1 VLIVTAPPV
10 NDTDIPRPLLES
22 IMSQTIRFEDKVVV
36 VTGAGGGLGRA
47 HALLFARHGARVV
60 VNDLGGS
67 AHGGGASASAADRV
81 VSEIREAGGTA
92 VANHDSVTD
101 GNKIVQNALDAFGR
115 IDVVVNNAGI
125 LRDKSFAKLED
136 ADWDLVYRVHVEG
149 AYKVTHAAWPHLREQ
164 NYGRV
169 IFTSSTSGIYGNFG
183 QSNYAMAKLGLYGL
197 TRTLALEGRKNN
209 ILVNAI
215 APTGGTRMTEG
226 LLPPAVFELLKP
238 ELVSPLVVYL
248 ASEECQDTA
257 GLFEVGGG
265 WIGKVRWERSLG
277 AAFDPRAG
285 FSPEEVAAQWQV
297 INDFTDAA
305 HPDDNIEALKEMMA
319 NLNQY
324 AV

>member
-1 VLIVTAPPV
+1 MS
-10 NDTDIPRPLLES
+10 ES
-22 IMSQTIRFEDKVVV
+22 LRFEDKVVII
-36 VTGAGGGLGRA
+36 TGAGGGLGRA
-47 HALLFARHGARVV
+47 HALLFARHGAQVI

-67 AHGGGASASAADRV
+67 ADGEGANASAADRV
-81 VSEIREAGGTA
+81 VAEIQEFGGQA

-101 GNKIVQNALDAFGR
+101 GDKIVQNALDAFGR
-115 IDVVVNNAGI
+115 VDVVVNNAGI
-125 LRDKSFAKLED
+125 LRDKSFAKMED

-183 QSNYAMAKLGLYGL
+183 QSNYGMAKLGLYGL

-226 LLPPAVFELLKP
+226 LIPASVFELLKP

-248 ASEECQDTA
+248 GSEQCQDSA
-257 GLFEVGGG
+257 GLYEVGGG

-277 AAFDPRAG
+277 VGFDPRSG
-285 FSPEEVAAQWQV
+285 FSPEDVAGQWAA
-297 INDFTDAA
+297 INDFSDAV
-305 HPDDNIEALKEMMA
+305 HPVDNVDALKEMMT
-319 NLNQY
+319 NLQKFTG
-324 AV
+324 

>member
-1 VLIVTAPPV
+1 MS
-10 NDTDIPRPLLES
+10 ES
-22 IMSQTIRFEDKVVV
+22 LRFEDKVVI

-47 HALLFARHGARVV
+47 HALLFARHGARVI

-67 AHGGGASASAADRV
+67 AHGEGANASAADRV
-81 VSEIREAGGTA
+81 VAEIHACGGQA

-101 GNKIVQNALDAFGR
+101 GDKIVQNALDAFGR
-115 IDVVVNNAGI
+115 VDVVVNNAGI
-125 LRDKSFAKLED
+125 LRDKSFAKMED
-136 ADWDLVYRVHVEG
+136 ADWDLVYRVHIEG

-183 QSNYAMAKLGLYGL
+183 QSNYGMAKLGLYGL

-226 LLPPAVFELLKP
+226 LIPASVFELLKP

-248 ASEECQDTA
+248 GSEQCQDSA
-257 GLFEVGGG
+257 GLYEVGGG

-277 AAFDPRAG
+277 AGFDPRAG
-285 FSPEEVAAQWQV
+285 FSPEDVATQWSA
-297 INDFTDAA
+297 INDFTDAV
-305 HPDDNIEALKEMMA
+305 HPADNVEALKEMMA
-319 NLNQY
+319 NLQKF
-324 AV
+324 VD

>member
-1 VLIVTAPPV
+1 M
-10 NDTDIPRPLLES
+10 TDA
-22 IMSQTIRFEDKVVV
+22 IRFEDKVVI

-67 AHGGGASASAADRV
+67 TQGEGANSSAADRV
-81 VSEIREAGGTA
+81 VEEIRQAGGEA

-101 GNKIVQNALDAFGR
+101 GDRIVQQALDTYGR

-125 LRDKSFAKLED
+125 LRDKTFHKMDD

-149 AYKVTHAAWPHLREQ
+149 SYKVTRAAWSHMREQ
-164 NYGRV
+164 DYGRV
-169 IFTSSTSGIYGNFG
+169 IFTASTSGIYGNFG
-183 QSNYAMAKLGLYGL
+183 QSNYGMAKLGLYGL

-209 ILVNAI
+209 VLVNAI

-226 LLPPAVFELLKP
+226 LIPPQVFEQLKP

-248 ASEECQDTA
+248 GSEQCQDTG

-265 WIGKVRWERSLG
+265 WMGKVRWERSLG
-277 AAFDPRAG
+277 AGFDPKAG
-285 FSPEEVAAQWQV
+285 FDAEDVAAQWQQ
-297 INDFTDAA
+297 ICNFENAA
-305 HPDDNIEALKEMMA
+305 HPADNIEALKEMMA
-319 NLNQY
+319 NLQKY
-324 AV
+324 AG

>member
-1 VLIVTAPPV
+1 M
-10 NDTDIPRPLLES
+10 TDA
-22 IMSQTIRFEDKVVV
+22 IRFEDKVVI

-47 HALLFARHGARVV
+47 HALLFARHGAKVV

-67 AHGGGASASAADRV
+67 TQGDGANSSAADRV
-81 VSEIREAGGTA
+81 VEEIRGAGGTA

-101 GNKIVQNALDAFGR
+101 GDRIVQQALDSFGR

-125 LRDKSFAKLED
+125 LRDKTFHKMED

-149 AYKVTHAAWPHLREQ
+149 AYKVTRAAWPHMREQ

-169 IFTSSTSGIYGNFG
+169 ILTASTSGIYGNFG
-183 QSNYAMAKLGLYGL
+183 QSNYGMAKLGLYGL

-209 ILVNAI
+209 VLVNAI

-226 LLPPAVFELLKP
+226 LIPPQVFEQLKP

-248 ASEECQDTA
+248 ASEQCQETS

-265 WIGKVRWERSLG
+265 WMGKVRWERSLG
-277 AAFDPRAG
+277 VGFDPQAG
-285 FSPEEVAAQWQV
+285 FDAEDVAAQWQQ
-297 INDFTDAA
+297 ICNFENAA
-305 HPDDNIEALKEMMA
+305 HPADNMEALKEMMA
-319 NLNQY
+319 NLQKY
-324 AV
+324 AG

>member
-1 VLIVTAPPV
+1 M
-10 NDTDIPRPLLES
+10 TDA
-22 IMSQTIRFEDKVVV
+22 IRFEDKVVI

-47 HALLFARHGARVV
+47 HALLFARHGAKVV

-67 AHGGGASASAADRV
+67 TQGDGANSSAADRV
-81 VSEIREAGGTA
+81 VEEIRQAGGTA

-101 GNKIVQNALDAFGR
+101 GDRIVQQALDSFGR

-125 LRDKSFAKLED
+125 LRDKTFHKMEY

-149 AYKVTHAAWPHLREQ
+149 AYKVTRAAWPHMREQ

-169 IFTSSTSGIYGNFG
+169 IFTASTSGIYGNFG
-183 QSNYAMAKLGLYGL
+183 QSNYGMAKLGLYGL

-209 ILVNAI
+209 VLVNAI

-226 LLPPAVFELLKP
+226 LIPPQVFEQLKP

-248 ASEECQDTA
+248 ASEQCQETS

-265 WIGKVRWERSLG
+265 WMGKVRWERSLG
-277 AAFDPRAG
+277 VGFDPQAG
-285 FSPEEVAAQWQV
+285 FDAEDVAAQWQQ
-297 INDFTDAA
+297 ICNFENAA
-305 HPDDNIEALKEMMA
+305 HPADNMEALKEMMA
-319 NLNQY
+319 NLQKY
-324 AV
+324 AG